1 MMLLATVDIDMGE
14 AVGQYR
20 RLSIGERE
28 DIMAMRGRAAPL
40 ARWPGCS
47 AAASLRSPASCAA
60 TLARPGR
67 ARGPVRE
74 AQEALVD
81 AH

>member
-28 DIMAMRGRAAPL
+28 DIMAMRGEGRSVGEVARAL
-40 ARWPGCS
+40 GRS
-47 AAASLRSPASCAA
+47 KSTVSRELRRNSCAA
-60 TLARPGR
+60 GPSAGPG
-67 ARGPVRE
+67 A
-74 AQEALVD
+74 
-81 AH
+81 